1 MKFSVEKDQ
10 LVKALTIA
18 QGVISSRTNLPILAN
33 VLIKSDGGSGI
44 TITSTDLDIGVRVSV
59 PAEVSS
65 EGGISINSKKLFDFV
80 REMETDSLEF
90 VVKKNY
96 HVHISSGSV
105 SARFYGIP
113 EEEFPALPSV
123 SGGSS
128 MEISAEVLKN
138 VLHLTLFA
146 ASRDTIR
153 YELNGVLF
161 ELEPGSIRAVASDG
175 KRLSLAEV
183 ESDHDTTRSVIV
195 PLKAGQELMRFLSD
209 ADVVSAVFGDNMVGF
224 SWNGVELVSRVIEG
238 EYPQYRR
245 VIPDEKEE
253 KAVIP
258 RSSLLSALKRASI
271 FTSTDSHAV
280 KLDFYRNKLVIT
292 KDSQEVGS
300 SREELPMSYEGE
312 EISIGVNP
320 DFLIDMLRT
329 VPLEEVKVEVTAPDV
344 PIVIRDTLSL
354 DGVDYRY
361 MYVVSLMRM

>member
-10 LVKALTIA
+10 LLRALTIA
-18 QGVISSRTNLPILAN
+18 QGIISSRTNLPILAN
-33 VLIKSDGGSGI
+33 VLIRSNGKKEI
-44 TITSTDLDIGVRVSV
+44 TLTSTDLDIGVKVSI
-59 PAEVSS
+59 PADVSA
-65 EGGISINSKKLFDFV
+65 EGGISVNSRKLFDFV
-80 REMETDSLEF
+80 REMETDTLEF
-90 VVKKNY
+90 VVKRNY
-96 HVHISSGSV
+96 HVHLSSGAV

-123 SGGSS
+123 KA
-128 MEISAEVLKN
+128 SASLEMPADVLKN
-138 VLHLTLFA
+138 LLQLTLFS
-146 ASRDTIR
+146 ASKDTIR

-161 ELEPGSIRAVASDG
+161 ELEPGRIRAVASDG

-183 ESDHDTTRSVIV
+183 EFDHDITHSVIL

-245 VIPDEKEE
+245 VIPEEKEE
-253 KAVIP
+253 KAIVP
-258 RSSLLSALKRASI
+258 RANFLSALKRASI

-300 SREELPMSYEGE
+300 SREELPIAYDGE

-329 VPLEEVKVEVTAPDV
+329 VPVEEVKIEVTAPDV

-354 DGVDYRY
+354 DGIDYNY
-361 MYVVSLMRM
+361 MYLVSLMRM